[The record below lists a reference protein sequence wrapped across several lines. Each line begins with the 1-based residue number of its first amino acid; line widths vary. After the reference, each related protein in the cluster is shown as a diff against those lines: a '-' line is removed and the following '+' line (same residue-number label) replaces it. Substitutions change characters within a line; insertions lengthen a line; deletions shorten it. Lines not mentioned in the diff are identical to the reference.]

1 MATVRRRGKGYEIRV
16 YCGLGA
22 NYGRKEKSMTWIPE
36 PGMTSKQIEKE
47 LEIQKVLFEQKVKNG
62 TIFDTTMTL
71 SQFVKL
77 WREDYAEGHLAIK
90 TMARYEGFLK
100 RILPALGHIKLKN
113 LNVSHLHRFYKNLGE
128 RGINL
133 RAKRDQNGNIIGEGR
148 LSPKTIYEHH
158 RLICEL
164 LNKAVQWGLL
174 DNNIANRATPPKV
187 PHHQINILNESQ
199 VKRMISLL
207 SKEPLPYQT
216 MILLLL
222 FTGMRRGELCGL
234 EWKDINF
241 HAQTLRIVRSSQ
253 YIGNKTFITKEPKTR
268 SGVRELTLSH
278 SMFSI
283 LTSYKIWQEERKA
296 QVGTA
301 WAETDRLFTQWNG
314 NPIHPDT
321 ITSWFEKF
329 IKRHGFPHVTLHSL
343 RHTNATLMIAEGV
356 DVKTV
361 SKRLGHA
368 NTSTTLNIYTHA
380 LQSRDRE
387 AAEKLDRVLSF

>member
-1 MATVRRRGKGYEIRV
+1 MFE
-16 YCGLGA
+16 
-22 NYGRKEKSMTWIPE
+22 S
-36 PGMTSKQIEKE
+36 
-47 LEIQKVLFEQKVKNG
+47 IQE
-62 TIFDTTMTL
+62 
-71 SQFVKL
+71 
-77 WREDYAEGHLAIK
+77 EGHLAIK
-90 TMARYEGFLK
+90 TIARYEGFLK

-128 RGINL
+128 KGINL
-133 RAKRDQNGNIIGEGR
+133 RAKRDQSGNIIGEGR

-187 PHHQINILNESQ
+187 PHHQINILDESQ

-234 EWKDINF
+234 EWKDINL
-241 HAQTLRIVRSSQ
+241 HAHTLRIVRSSQ

>member
-1 MATVRRRGKGYEIRV
+1 
-16 YCGLGA
+16 
-22 NYGRKEKSMTWIPE
+22 
-36 PGMTSKQIEKE
+36 
-47 LEIQKVLFEQKVKNG
+47 
-62 TIFDTTMTL
+62 
-71 SQFVKL
+71 
-77 WREDYAEGHLAIK
+77 
-90 TMARYEGFLK
+90 
-100 RILPALGHIKLKN
+100 
-113 LNVSHLHRFYKNLGE
+113 
-128 RGINL
+128 
-133 RAKRDQNGNIIGEGR
+133 
-148 LSPKTIYEHH
+148 
-158 RLICEL
+158 
-164 LNKAVQWGLL
+164 
-174 DNNIANRATPPKV
+174 
-187 PHHQINILNESQ
+187 
-199 VKRMISLL
+199 
-207 SKEPLPYQT
+207 

-241 HAQTLRIVRSSQ
+241 HAHTLRIVRSSQ